1 VFHTQGRRLLAIVAI
16 AGVAPLTIAACGS
29 SDSATSSNGA
39 AAGGKQIR
47 KLTLLVGTE
56 PGGGFD
62 LTARAFAKAAK
73 DAGLASNVQV
83 QNIPGA
89 GSTIALARLA
99 NQKGTAQSM
108 QLMGLGLVGG
118 IYANK
123 SQTTL
128 ANTTPVARLTQEPDI
143 IVVAKDSK
151 YMTLADLLADWKAN
165 PGKRPVGSG
174 SSPGGPDHIATML
187 TAQAAGIDPKQVNHV
202 TFDGGGEL
210 NAALLGNKVAFGV
223 TGVTEV
229 SELVKAGKLRPLA
242 VTGAQRVPGLDA
254 PALKEA
260 GLDVEFVN
268 WRGLVAPPGLSAAD
282 QRMLTDFAKQV
293 TASAGWKQALAKNQ
307 WISSPLF
314 GSPYKSFVDAESGR
328 VADIMSQLGLST

>member
-1 VFHTQGRRLLAIVAI
+1 MSRTKRMLALVAI
-16 AGVAPLTIAACGS
+16 AGVAPLTVAACGS
-29 SDSATSSNGA
+29 SGSDT
-39 AAGGKQIR
+39 AAGGSSAKAQQIR

-62 LTARAFAKAAK
+62 LTARAFAKAAE

-83 QNIPGA
+83 QNLPGA

-99 NQKGTAQSM
+99 NQKGSAGSM

-123 SQTTL
+123 SKTTL
-128 ANTTPVARLTQEPDI
+128 TDTTPVARLTQEPDI
-143 IVVAKDSK
+143 VVVSKDSR
-151 YMTLADLLADWKAN
+151 YQTLADVIADWKAS
-165 PGKRPVGSG
+165 PGKHPVGSG
-174 SSPGGPDHIATML
+174 SAPGGPDHIATML
-187 TAQAAGIDPKQVNHV
+187 TAQAAGISPKQVNHV

-229 SELVKAGKLRPLA
+229 RELIKAGKLRPLA
-242 VTGAQRVPGLDA
+242 VTSAQPVPGIDA
-254 PALKEA
+254 PTLKEA
-260 GLDVEFVN
+260 GVNVEFVN

-282 QRMLTDFAKQV
+282 RAQLTAFAKQV

-307 WISSPLF
+307 WTSSPMF
-314 GSPYKSFVDAESGR
+314 ADQYQSFVDAETTR
-328 VADIMSQLGLST
+328 VADVMSELGLAS

>member
-1 VFHTQGRRLLAIVAI
+1 MSRTKRMLAIVAI
-16 AGVAPLTIAACGS
+16 AGVAPLSVAACGS
-29 SDSATSSNGA
+29 SESSTGGADA
-39 AAGGKQIR
+39 AATGKNIR
-47 KLTLLVGTE
+47 KMTLLVGTE

-73 DAGLASNVQV
+73 DAGLANNVQV
-83 QNIPGA
+83 QNLPGA
-89 GSTIALARLA
+89 GSTIALAKLA
-99 NQKGTAQSM
+99 NQKGSAQSM

-143 IVVAKDSK
+143 IVVSKDSP
-151 YMTLADLLADWKAN
+151 YQTLADLLADWKAD
-165 PGKRPVGSG
+165 PGKHPVGSG

-187 TAQAAGIDPKQVNHV
+187 TAQAAGIAPKQVNHV

-229 SELVKAGKLRPLA
+229 AEHIKAGKMRPLA
-242 VTGAQRVPGLDA
+242 VTGAQRVPGIDA
-254 PALKEA
+254 PTLKEA
-260 GLDVEFVN
+260 GLDVHFVN
-268 WRGLVAPPGLSAAD
+268 WRGLVAPPNLSAAD
-282 QRMLTDFAKQV
+282 QEALTAFAKQV
-293 TASAGWKQALAKNQ
+293 TASPGWKQAVAQNQ
-307 WISSPLF
+307 GTPSLLF
-314 GSPYKSFVDAESGR
+314 GGQYKSFVDTETNR
-328 VADIMSQLGLST
+328 VAGIMSDLGLSSS